1 MDHFDTWLVDSLQ
14 VLVEQNHGVALYP
27 TWSNAS
33 DYKTTPEAFGTVKMH
48 SAELQAAVD
57 AIELDHDPELSD
69 ELKYLC
75 KSMGTKLPFLPVHGE
90 AEYRTFARFIH
101 DMQHPYN
108 YDQMAIEWCKH
119 VDGKGIWPKLPVYL
133 RTYHRQFERNQRV
146 RDAVR
151 NAKSGADRL
160 KALNQETA
168 NSINSAASVPELPG
182 IMPQAAPSARR
193 QEVMVHVAGTTVG
206 GAPNT
211 TGFKR
216 YRGQRGPCQG
226 TRKKPRCKY
235 CFDVRGVT
243 DNEARAC
250 PGAPPRGVCPH
261 LLPAA

>member
-1 MDHFDTWLVDSLQ
+1 M
-14 VLVEQNHGVALYP
+14 
-27 TWSNAS
+27 
-33 DYKTTPEAFGTVKMH
+33 KMH

-235 CFDVRGVT
+235 CVDVRGVT